1 MTDSGGISK
10 MVNELGKKLS
20 RRQDKDE
27 LIHKNILKVDE
38 QVSPTIIQAKIAL
51 EKEKEKDVLNR
62 RLARRPSKVDL
73 KLRNILRVDSNE
85 ELDPQ
90 RDLSSFEEQREKVK
104 SILKYRPEKSDLE
117 QLNILKEAFI
127 DPSLA
132 GIQEKLKRAQLENSL
147 DIKLRDRPSDSDP
160 LVKKALN
167 FNETVEILPTFRKT
181 EYNRKPDGNSTFR
194 KLTPQ
199 MKVQIREE
207 LNSFKKHEMTVH
219 EQ

>member
-1 MTDSGGISK
+1 MADTGGISK

-20 RRQDKDE
+20 RQ
-27 LIHKNILKVDE
+27 DE

-73 KLRNILRVDSNE
+73 KLRNILRVDSSE
-85 ELDPQ
+85 EF
-90 RDLSSFEEQREKVK
+90 DLQEGDRLNFDEQREKVK

-117 QLNILKEAFI
+117 QMNILKESSI

-132 GIQEKLKRAQLENSL
+132 VIQAKLKRAQLENAL
-147 DIKLRDRPSDSDP
+147 DNKLRDRPDDSDP
-160 LVKKALN
+160 IVKKALN

-199 MKVQIREE
+199 MK
-207 LNSFKKHEMTVH
+207 
-219 EQ
+219 